1 MGSVRANPCFQALKE
16 VCDEYGLAFEVED
29 GGKHPKLVV
38 HAGEHPLR
46 MTFPSTPSDVRS
58 PINSA
63 AQLRRKIEA
72 ATALNRE
79 AHMHH
84 EVVTVLGKD
93 VVKVEYKGLRVV
105 TLKQIDAIHG
115 KPEDAAY
122 KQFARHEQRYVDGTD
137 FITVNASEFRNRF
150 PELIGARGGTAIKL
164 FTERGYGKIVKGW
177 NDDLA
182 WSLHDAMQDAYFV
195 VREIAK
201 AVSDGEV
208 TLPES
213 VWRRIGGV
221 VKSVTHK
228 STEDL
233 RAGVELVLEEVARM
247 GRELDKV
254 KATPIV
260 PAFDL
265 SGTVTSRDIMDMAGI
280 PRDGRVR
287 GTTGGIITRAMKDY
301 CLGHGFCAQ
310 RAPEAIDPDRRWRF
324 PRQAAL
330 DWLTGPTMG
339 GEIIRN
345 HITRVNA
352 RRAAK
357 GQRQF
362 TLVPTI

>member
-1 MGSVRANPCFQALKE
+1 MGSVRANPCFHALKE

-29 GGKHPKLVV
+29 GGKHPKLIV
-38 HAGEHPLR
+38 HACKPPLSIV
-46 MTFPSTPSDVRS
+46 FAASPSDWRA
-58 PINSA
+58 PMQA
-63 AQLRRKIEA
+63 AAHLRRKIEA
-72 ATALNRE
+72 ITAQKKGAPMNQKT
-79 AHMHH
+79 
-84 EVVTVLGKD
+84 VTVLGQD
-93 VVKVEYKGLRVV
+93 MGVITYKGEPVV
-105 TLKQIDAIHG
+105 TFDMVDAVH
-115 KPEDAAY
+115 KREPST
-122 KQFARHEQRYVDGTD
+122 ARQTFHRNKSRFVEGVDFFVCDTYEASHILQRPAP
-137 FITVNASEFRNRF
+137 N
-150 PELIGARGGTAIKL
+150 GARLITR
-164 FTERGYGKIVKGW
+164 RGYLKLVKPLT
-177 NDDLA
+177 DDRA
-182 WSLHDAMQDAYFV
+182 WKVQDEMIDRYFV
-195 VREIAK
+195 VEEIAK

-208 TLPES
+208 ILPES

-233 RAGVELVLEEVARM
+233 RAGVELVLDEVSRLS
-247 GRELDKV
+247 RELDKV
-254 KATPIV
+254 KASPIV

-345 HITRVNA
+345 HMTRANA